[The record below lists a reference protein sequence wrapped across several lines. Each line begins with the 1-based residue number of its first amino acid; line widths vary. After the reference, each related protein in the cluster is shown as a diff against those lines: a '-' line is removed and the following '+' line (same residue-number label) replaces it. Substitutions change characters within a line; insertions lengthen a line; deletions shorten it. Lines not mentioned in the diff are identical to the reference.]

1 MSEKFSFIDAEKAN
15 YPVTK
20 GCRWLGVSRSG
31 YYGWR
36 AAPASATARRREHL
50 GVLVEAAFT
59 GSRQTYGARRVAL
72 VLRRGGQRVS
82 LRLVGQLM
90 AEQNLLACQPRAWRR
105 TTVAGNAP
113 AQVPDRLGRDFTAVV
128 PGTRLVGD
136 ITYVRTWSG
145 WVYLATVLD
154 LATRKVIGWAMAE
167 HMRTELIVDAVA
179 MAHGTGRLA
188 KGCVFHSDRG
198 AQYTSTEFAAALKSR
213 NMVGSMGRTGIC
225 WDNAAA
231 ESFFASLKNE
241 LVYRTVFSSPNKA
254 RTAIA
259 EYIEVYYNRQRLHST
274 LAYRTPDQVEVE
286 YYTLSQAA

>member
-31 YYGWR
+31 YYDWR
-36 AAPASATARRREHL
+36 AAPASAASRRRERL
-50 GVLVEAAFT
+50 RMLVEAAFT

-105 TTVAGNAP
+105 TTVAAKAP
-113 AQVPDRLGRDFTAVV
+113 AYVPDRLERDFTATT

-198 AQYTSTEFAAALKSR
+198 SQYTSTEFAAALKSR

-231 ESFFASLKNE
+231 ESFFVSLKNE

-259 EYIEVYYNRQRLHST
+259 EYIEVFYNRQRLHST

>member
-15 YPVTK
+15 YPVSK

-31 YYGWR
+31 YYDWR
-36 AAPASATARRREHL
+36 GAPASAAARRRRHL

-59 GSRQTYGARRVAL
+59 GSRQTYGARWVAR

-113 AQVPDRLGRDFTAVV
+113 AQVPDRLERDFTAVV

-136 ITYVRTWSG
+136 ITYVRTWTG

-198 AQYTSTEFAAALKSR
+198 AQYASAEFAAALKGR

-241 LVYRTVFSSPNKA
+241 LVYRTIFSSPNKA

-259 EYIEVYYNRQRLHST
+259 EYIEVFYNRQRLHST

>member
-1 MSEKFSFIDAEKAN
+1 VSEKFSFIDAEKAN

-20 GCRWLGVSRSG
+20 GCRPLGVSRSG
-31 YYGWR
+31 YYDWR
-36 AAPASATARRREHL
+36 AAPASAAARRRERL
-50 GVLVEAAFT
+50 GVLVHAAFT
-59 GSRQTYGARRVAL
+59 GSRQTYGARRVAR

-105 TTVAGNAP
+105 TTVAAKAP
-113 AQVPDRLGRDFTAVV
+113 AHVPDRLERDFTATT

-198 AQYTSTEFAAALKSR
+198 SQYTSTEFAAALKSR

-259 EYIEVYYNRQRLHST
+259 EYIEVFYNRQRLHST